1 VTSLGRSSVAEFPVA
16 RASAITGGFVGL
28 AIVAA
33 ILFATVGPIPA
44 LLIVATPTVA
54 FAARNSQ
61 GDEVTILVAFTMLLF
76 VIPARLVVG
85 AIGSIGTPA
94 MFFSLGLGLLWAI
107 GQILPDQPL
116 NSSSS
121 PVRRVMLLFT
131 AANLLAYAAASLRP
145 TSGLERSGADRG
157 ALTIAAAAGLTLFV
171 VDSIRS
177 RDRLRILLE
186 FVVLGASISAVIG
199 IVQFTT
205 GFDIAA
211 RIHLP
216 GFRSQFS
223 DLTFI
228 ASRSGFRRVSGT
240 ALHAIEFSVLLVMVL
255 PLALHFSRF
264 GDPSRRKLHQ
274 VALLLIGLALPMSLS
289 RTGVVGLVVVL
300 IMLVPTWDSAF
311 RRRAAVRGLA
321 FLVAVRVAF
330 PGLLGTIRSLFTAFF
345 VDSSVNDRRTDY
357 GFVADFIAER
367 PVFGRGFFTFIP
379 KIYDFIDNQFLLSF
393 VETGLVGL
401 IAYIALWM
409 TPIVTCVGLGRR
421 ARKVG
426 RPSEEA
432 ETDRDMA
439 YSLAAAIAVV
449 PAASATFDFLSFSTA
464 RVLAF
469 FFLGIAGAFWRIER
483 ARQAEFGPNTRNGSA
498 MRAPQ

>member
-1 VTSLGRSSVAEFPVA
+1 VTSLGRLSAAELPVA
-16 RASAITGGFVGL
+16 RASAITGGLVGL
-28 AIVAA
+28 AVVTTV
-33 ILFATVGPIPA
+33 LLVTVGPIHALFMAAVPA
-44 LLIVATPTVA
+44 VAVATRKSV
-54 FAARNSQ
+54 
-61 GDEVTILVAFTMLLF
+61 GDEVTILVTFTLLLF
-76 VIPARLVVG
+76 IVPARLVVG
-85 AIGSIGTPA
+85 AIGSVGTPA
-94 MFFSLGLGLLWAI
+94 MFFSLGLGALWVI

-116 NSSSS
+116 NSSST
-121 PVRRVMLLFT
+121 PVRRVILLFT
-131 AANLLAYAAASLRP
+131 AANLLAYTAASMRA

-186 FVVLGASISAVIG
+186 FVVLGGSISAFIG
-199 IVQFTT
+199 VVQFTT
-205 GFDIAA
+205 GFDAAA

-216 GFRSQFS
+216 GLQSQFS

-264 GDPSRRKLHQ
+264 GDPHRRRFHQ

-300 IMLVPTWDSAF
+300 IMLVPTWDSGF
-311 RRRAAVRGLA
+311 RRKAAVRGLA

-357 GFVADFIAER
+357 GFVADFIAQR
-367 PVFGRGFFTFIP
+367 PLFGRGFFTFIP

-421 ARKVG
+421 ARRVG
-426 RPSEEA
+426 RPSHEA
-432 ETDRDMA
+432 ETDRDLA

-469 FFLGIAGAFWRIER
+469 FFLGVAGAFWRIER
-483 ARQAEFGPNTRNGSA
+483 SRQSEFEAHPRDTPVIRAER
-498 MRAPQ
+498 